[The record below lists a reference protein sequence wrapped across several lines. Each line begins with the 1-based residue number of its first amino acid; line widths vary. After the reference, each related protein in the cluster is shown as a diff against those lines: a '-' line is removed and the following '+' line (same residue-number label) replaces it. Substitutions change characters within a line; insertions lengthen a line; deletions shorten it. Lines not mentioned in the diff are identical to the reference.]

1 MVGCTVLVAER
12 LNGGITHGRESHLS
26 TSILV
31 VFALSIGVCIGYI
44 LCAVMMVAR
53 DEQERDERLPDT
65 SQLEPES
72 RL

>member
-1 MVGCTVLVAER
+1 MIGCTVLVAQS
-12 LNGGITHGRESHLS
+12 LNDGITHGRESLLS

-31 VFALSIGVCIGYI
+31 VLALSVGVCIGYI

-53 DEQERDERLPDT
+53 GEQERDERLPDT
-65 SQLEPES
+65 SQLEAEP